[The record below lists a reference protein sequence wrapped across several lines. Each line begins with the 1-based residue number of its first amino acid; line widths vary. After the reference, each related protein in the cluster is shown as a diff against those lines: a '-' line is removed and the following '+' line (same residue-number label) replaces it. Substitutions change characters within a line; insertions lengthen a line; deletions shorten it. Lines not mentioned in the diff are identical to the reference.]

1 MKPRGKNRVAVVTGA
16 SSGIGKEAAKALAGR
31 GWHVIG
37 LGRNPKRCAEAEAE
51 IRAQSDPGVQVNMI
65 QADLSLMSDT
75 ARAVKE
81 IEKLTDR
88 VNVLLNNAG
97 GLTSERRITPEGNET
112 TFASNHLGHFL
123 LTTRLLPLLRAAA
136 VDSPPGATRIVNV
149 SSTGHESCD
158 GLDWND
164 LQLKDDFDS
173 GSAYCRAKLA
183 NILFARELAKRL
195 AADGIVAHSMH
206 PGVVSSNFV
215 NHGDEL
221 MKSYIRT
228 LEDVSQR
235 PEVAADTLIWLATAE
250 KPGKSSGKYF
260 YQRESIP
267 PSPAAQDNAAAE
279 RLWRESEKLIEQ
291 SLEGVAL
298 G

>member
-1 MKPRGKNRVAVVTGA
+1 MKPQAKSHVAVVTGA
-16 SSGIGKEAAKALAGR
+16 SSGIGKEAARALAGR
-31 GWHVIG
+31 GWKVIG
-37 LGRNPKRCAEAEAE
+37 LGRNSERCAEAEAE
-51 IRAQSDPGVQVNMI
+51 IRAQSDRGVQVNMI

-75 ARAVKE
+75 TRAVKE

-123 LTTRLLPLLRAAA
+123 LTTRLLPLLQAA
-136 VDSPPGATRIVNV
+136 VADSPPGATRIVNV
-149 SSTGHESCD
+149 SSSGHESCD

-164 LQLKDDFDS
+164 LQMKDDFNS
-173 GSAYCRAKLA
+173 GNAYCRAKLA
-183 NILFARELAKRL
+183 NILFARQLAKRL

-206 PGVVSSNFV
+206 PGVVSSNFA
-215 NHGDEL
+215 NHGDEA
-221 MKSYIRT
+221 MQRYIGT
-228 LEDVSQR
+228 LEDVSQC

-250 KPGKSSGKYF
+250 EPGKSSGQYF
-260 YQRESIP
+260 YQRKNIP
-267 PSPAAQDNAAAE
+267 PSPAAQDDAAAE

-291 SLEGVAL
+291 FLARVAL